1 MRVSKDWIRKEW
13 VDIMPK
19 HDILSFLT
27 SWLNPMPN
35 VPLAN
40 SRVPDMSVDEQLA
53 SCLSVDS
60 KKTVEEV
67 RG

>member
-1 MRVSKDWIRKEW
+1 MRVSKDWIGREW

-27 SWLNPMPN
+27 SWLNPMSN
-35 VPLAN
+35 VSLAN
-40 SRVPDMSVDEQLA
+40 SRVPDMSVNEQLA